1 MKKIYVD
8 GPVTL
13 NLDDK
18 SHEFVKGNCYTVEDE
33 VADHPYLKQY
43 IVRVEN
49 VEGEEKPARKTAR
62 KTPQAKKEADDGKSD
77 AADC

>member
-18 SHEFVKGNCYTVEDE
+18 SHEFVKGICYTVEDE

-43 IVRVEN
+43 IVL
-49 VEGEEKPARKTAR
+49 
-62 KTPQAKKEADDGKSD
+62 SLIHI
-77 AADC
+77 